1 MALGSSLTKP
11 VHDSSPNP
19 CPPDPS
25 TRTILLKR
33 TRRAMSDRTIA
44 TSSTLGR
51 SASVLDVVAGGI
63 RGNVRA
69 HQDLG
74 PHPANTAQQPN
85 APGQDQHEDGKERL
99 TSTAERQRA
108 CSQ

>member
-1 MALGSSLTKP
+1 
-11 VHDSSPNP
+11 
-19 CPPDPS
+19 
-25 TRTILLKR
+25 
-33 TRRAMSDRTIA
+33 MSDRTIA